1 MPTGITSITNKYNI
15 FSVGVAAVD
24 NSIKLKIIS
33 YYTKVYF
40 KISSIMQEIQ
50 FVNRIQAR
58 GGVEVNGFS
67 GAINDLIAIQ
77 EGDVFTFPTKMKV
90 YEEPIANSNNVVQFT
105 LVTLENGDVAPFY
118 PSALT
123 KSRTVVDEVGNS
135 RGRIYATGTMVDAY
149 KQYGTVDEG
158 MKQFAGKTA
167 KLTSYKQYQVR
178 PIGNQRPI
186 EGKSYVETGIG
197 QWDLVD

>member
-1 MPTGITSITNKYNI
+1 ME
-15 FSVGVAAVD
+15 
-24 NSIKLKIIS
+24 
-33 YYTKVYF
+33 
-40 KISSIMQEIQ
+40 EIQ
-50 FVNRIQAR
+50 FVNRIKAR
-58 GGVEVNGFS
+58 GGMEVNSFS
-67 GAINDLIAIQ
+67 GAINDIIAIR

-90 YEEPIANSNNVVQFT
+90 YEEPIANGNVVQFT

-123 KSRTVVDEVGNS
+123 KSRTTVDEAGNS
-135 RGRIYATGTMVDAY
+135 GGRISATGSMVDAY

-158 MKQFAGKTA
+158 MRQFAGKKA

-186 EGKSYVETGIG
+186 NGKSYVETGIG